1 MPSRYP
7 PVSPDM
13 LHRPETLFGEEDRS
27 PAQFA
32 MTRYYDSDSALN
44 RTGDYRSSR
53 RSYSTC
59 CSKQR
64 SVRGGIDLEPWS
76 SRRSHSGS
84 SLESHIH
91 RRWSRRGVSAARACT
106 CKKPLPEPDYIVFCP
121 DPPFDRDAETEEDE
135 EDDEEEEQGA
145 GHGVAYPDNSTA
157 RTSPESFVTPDADDS
172 IELREAGRR
181 DQSGEPEDQWDEDS
195 EATRHQAKGK
205 ASREVAGHGW
215 PEQQQRLTT
224 VAVMSALEHIRWSRE
239 HRAEPAYRP
248 HKDRTRRSPRDE

>member
-13 LHRPETLFGEEDRS
+13 LHHPESLFREEDRS

-32 MTRYYDSDSALN
+32 RARYYDSDDSALN

-53 RSYSTC
+53 RSYGTC
-59 CSKQR
+59 CSKGR
-64 SVRGGIDLEPWS
+64 SVRGGIDLEPLF

-84 SLESHIH
+84 PQESHGH
-91 RRWSRRGVSAARACT
+91 RRWSRRGVSAARTCT

-135 EDDEEEEQGA
+135 EDDDEEEQGA

-157 RTSPESFVTPDADDS
+157 ISPESFVTPDADDS
-172 IELREAGRR
+172 IEPREAGQR
-181 DQSGEPEDQWDEDS
+181 DQSGEPEDQWDEDN
-195 EATRHQAKGK
+195 EATRHQAK
-205 ASREVAGHGW
+205 
-215 PEQQQRLTT
+215 
-224 VAVMSALEHIRWSRE
+224 VMSALEHIRWSRG
-239 HRAEPAYRP
+239 HRAEPGYRP
-248 HKDRTRRSPRDE
+248 HKDRTRRLPRDE

>member
-13 LHRPETLFGEEDRS
+13 LHHPETLLIEEDRS
-27 PAQFA
+27 PAQCTKA
-32 MTRYYDSDSALN
+32 RYYDSDDSALN
-44 RTGDYRSSR
+44 RTGDCHSSR

-59 CSKQR
+59 CSKAR
-64 SVRGGIDLEPWS
+64 SVRGGIDLEPWF

-84 SLESHIH
+84 SFESHTH
-91 RRWSRRGVSAARACT
+91 RRWSKRGVSTAGNCT
-106 CKKPLPEPDYIVFCP
+106 CKKPLQAPDYVVFCP
-121 DPPFDRDAETEEDE
+121 DPPFDRDAESE
-135 EDDEEEEQGA
+135 DEEEEQGA
-145 GHGVAYPDNSTA
+145 GHGVAYPDHSTA
-157 RTSPESFVTPDADDS
+157 TFPESFVRPDEDDS
-172 IELREAGRR
+172 IEPREAGQR

-205 ASREVAGHGW
+205 ASREEAGHGW
-215 PEQQQRLTT
+215 PEQQKLTA